1 MYIELILVRNGVA
14 QKEEEANRDVVILGL
29 ILTNEKKIN

>member
-1 MYIELILVRNGVA
+1 MHIELILFRNGVA

-29 ILTNEKKIN
+29 ILTNDKKIN